1 VALPATA
8 PVALKILLVEDDRTV
23 AEVICALLQA
33 RGHQVSHV
41 VNGLQALSL
50 IATEEFDAGLLDLD
64 LPGIDGLSLA
74 RQIRAMGKR
83 LPLLAVT
90 ARSDA
95 QAEGEVCQAG
105 FDAYVRKPVT
115 GVLLAEA
122 LVGMLREQDPATAK
136 ELA

>member
-1 VALPATA
+1 ML
-8 PVALKILLVEDDRTV
+8 TV

-33 RGHQVSHV
+33 RGHRVSHV

-50 IATEEFDAGLLDLD
+50 IVTEEFDVGLLDLD